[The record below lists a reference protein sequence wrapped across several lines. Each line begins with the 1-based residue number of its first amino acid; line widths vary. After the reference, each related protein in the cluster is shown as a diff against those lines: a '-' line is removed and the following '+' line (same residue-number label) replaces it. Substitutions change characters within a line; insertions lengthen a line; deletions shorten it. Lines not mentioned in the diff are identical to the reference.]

1 MISRRTVLASFSGL
15 AGLSGA
21 GVLDKLLAAPK
32 GQLKIGVTDW
42 NLKLTCKIEAI
53 ALAKT
58 LGFDGV
64 QVSIGRAITDGKMPM
79 DNAELIAQ
87 YREESKK
94 QKMPLDGTC
103 LDRLHADCLKSGDRD
118 AAKRVSD
125 GIRIT
130 KALGVQVMLMPFF
143 GKCATQPEDFD
154 STADL
159 LRELAPEAEK
169 AGVILGL
176 ENTLSAEE
184 NVRIMDKAKSKVVKV
199 YYDVGNSTN
208 NKHDVLQEIPWLG
221 KDRICQIHLKDKG
234 YLGDGPIDFP
244 KVLAAIRGIGF
255 AGYANLETNT
265 PKSVEDDM
273 RKNLAYVR
281 EVLSHAA

>member
-1 MISRRTVLASFSGL
+1 
-15 AGLSGA
+15 
-21 GVLDKLLAAPK
+21 
-32 GQLKIGVTDW
+32 
-42 NLKLTCKIEAI
+42 
-53 ALAKT
+53 
-58 LGFDGV
+58 
-64 QVSIGRAITDGKMPM
+64 
-79 DNAELIAQ
+79 
-87 YREESKK
+87 
-94 QKMPLDGTC
+94 
-103 LDRLHADCLKSGDRD
+103 
-118 AAKRVSD
+118 
-125 GIRIT
+125 
-130 KALGVQVMLMPFF
+130 
-143 GKCATQPEDFD
+143 
-154 STADL
+154 
-159 LRELAPEAEK
+159 
-169 AGVILGL
+169 
-176 ENTLSAEE
+176 LSAEE

>member
-1 MISRRTVLASFSGL
+1 M
-15 AGLSGA
+15 AG
-21 GVLDKLLAAPK
+21 LLAAPK
-32 GQLKIGVTDW
+32 GHLKIGVTDW
-42 NLKLTCKIEAI
+42 NLKLTGKIEAI

-64 QVSIGRAITDGKMPM
+64 QVSIGNKIVDDKMPM
-79 DNAELIAQ
+79 DNPELIAR

-103 LDRLHADCLKSGDRD
+103 LDRLHAPTDCLKSANRI

-130 KALGVQVMLMPFF
+130 QALGVEVMLLPFF
-143 GKCATQPEDFD
+143 NKCATLPEDFD

-159 LRELAPEAEK
+159 LRELGPDAEK
-169 AGVILGL
+169 AGVVLGL

-184 NVRIMDKAKSKVVKV
+184 NARILDRAKSKAVKV
-199 YYDVGNSTN
+199 YYDVGNSTHF
-208 NKHDVLQEIPWLG
+208 KHDVLQEIPWLG
-221 KDRICQIHLKDKG
+221 KDRICQIHLKDEG
-234 YLGDGPIDFP
+234 YLGAGPIDFP

-255 AGYANLETNT
+255 VGYANLETNS
-265 PKSVEDDM
+265 PSKVIEDDM

-281 EVLSHAA
+281 DLLSHSA